1 MSENTVQDEEKI
13 EQESAE
19 EADTAAE
26 STESEAAAESEA
38 AEDNPP
44 EKSAEDLLKE
54 ENEKLKAELAAQQDK
69 YLRLDAEYYNYRT
82 RSLKEKQD
90 AHDEAIIKTMTEIL
104 PVIDNFERAVA
115 AQTEDVTYKK
125 GVEMILRQ
133 YLDILAKLGIEEI
146 KAEGEPFDPN
156 LHNAVTQVTDESLGD
171 NVVAQVLQKGYTLG
185 KKVLRH
191 AMVCVANP

>member
-133 YLDILAKLGIEEI
+133 YMDILAKLGIEEI

-171 NVVAQVLQKGYTLG
+171 NVVAQVLQKGYTLD

>member
-26 STESEAAAESEA
+26 STESEAADESEA

-171 NVVAQVLQKGYTLG
+171 NVVAQVLQKGYTLD

>member
-171 NVVAQVLQKGYTLG
+171 NVVAQVLQKGYTLD